1 MTRKEYLKKLIQV
14 ERNKPKKQQTAT
26 VDKYPQGYFKEKQCK
41 HCGNIFKP
49 NAPSELY
56 CSEFC
61 RSYAVTENY
70 YKRVYGLSIKEYL
83 DIAERQSFVCAICGQ
98 ENFPMKD
105 CSTGL
110 LVVDHDHITD
120 EVRGLLCHNC
130 NRALGLLKD
139 NTEVLSSAINYLE
152 SVTTNC
158 RNKRSEAVE
167 QMR

>member
-26 VDKYPQGYFKEKQCK
+26 ADKYPQGYFKEKQCK

-152 SVTTNC
+152 SVI
-158 RNKRSEAVE
+158 KELKEKSEE
-167 QMR
+167 SN